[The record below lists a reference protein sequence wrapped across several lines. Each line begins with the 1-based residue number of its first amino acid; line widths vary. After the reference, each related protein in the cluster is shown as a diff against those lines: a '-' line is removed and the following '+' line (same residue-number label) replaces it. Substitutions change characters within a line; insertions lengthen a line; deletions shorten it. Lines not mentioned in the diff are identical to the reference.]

1 MTKNTI
7 FKGRVDAIRKELLA
21 DIYMA
26 VQNSKSMKIKFTETQ
41 APRFYYDGAWREI
54 TQISIEFM
62 SNQTVSF
69 GWHDERCSGKG
80 ANAFVYSAA
89 VSTETLLQCHGLI
102 YGCE

>member
-7 FKGRVDAIRKELLA
+7 FRERVDAIRKELLA

-26 VQNSKSMKIKFTETQ
+26 VQNSKNMKIKFTESQ
-41 APRFYYDGAWREI
+41 APRFYHDGAWREI

-89 VSTETLLQCHGLI
+89 VSTEILLQCHELI